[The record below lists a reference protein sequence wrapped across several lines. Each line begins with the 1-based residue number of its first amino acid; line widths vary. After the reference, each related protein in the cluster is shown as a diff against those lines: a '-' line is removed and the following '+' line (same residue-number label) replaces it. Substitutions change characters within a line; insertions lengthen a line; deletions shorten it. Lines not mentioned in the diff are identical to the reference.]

1 MTRGPDLNIKLS
13 TLFVSTFRG
22 GQRANDCKS
31 LNKLSALMESILI
44 KYFAFFA
51 LFSKRDTC

>member
-22 GQRANDCKS
+22 ADSERMIVK
-31 LNKLSALMESILI
+31 ALINYQL
-44 KYFAFFA
+44 
-51 LFSKRDTC
+51 